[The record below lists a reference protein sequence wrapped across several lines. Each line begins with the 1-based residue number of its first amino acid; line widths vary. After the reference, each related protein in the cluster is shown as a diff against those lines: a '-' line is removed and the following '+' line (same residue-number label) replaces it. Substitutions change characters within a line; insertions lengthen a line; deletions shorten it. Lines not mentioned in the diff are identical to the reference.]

1 MSLIMNTNKDFKL
14 GCCQQKQLEF
24 WFESRLGR
32 HLLAQEQAC
41 LQEKAAAIFG
51 YHVIQ
56 IGSPSPRFDLLKQ
69 CPARNRI
76 VLDRGIGQSE
86 IDLSADPRY
95 LPLASDS
102 IDGVILPHTLDF
114 SQNPHQLVREVERV
128 LIPEGKVL
136 LSGFNPWSQWGVGR
150 LFRRRSGNMPWCS
163 HFFSYRRVQ
172 DWFSLLGFDLEYVI
186 YLNYRPPFHNQAVM
200 QKLAFME
207 SLGRRVWPMLGG
219 VYVMQAV
226 KRTVTVTPIRM
237 KKWRVKKRVLPA
249 AAEPT
254 ARSSSR
260 VNDAIR

>member
-1 MSLIMNTNKDFKL
+1 MNTNKDFKL
-14 GCCQQKQLEF
+14 GSCQQKQLEI

-41 LQEKAAAIFG
+41 LQEKAAGIFG
-51 YHVIQ
+51 YHVVQ
-56 IGSPSPRFDLLKQ
+56 IGSPSHHFDLLRKS
-69 CPARNRI
+69 PAHNRV
-76 VLDRGIGQSE
+76 VLDRGAESTQ
-86 IDLSADPRY
+86 IDLSADPTQ
-95 LPLASDS
+95 LPLAADS

-114 SQNPHQLVREVERV
+114 SPNPHQLVREVERV

-163 HFFSYRRVQ
+163 HFFSSRRVH
-172 DWFSLLGFDLEYVI
+172 DWFSLLGFDLESVV
-186 YLNYRPPFHNQAVM
+186 YLNYRPPFHNQAIM

-207 SLGRRVWPMLGG
+207 SLGQRVWPRLGG
-219 VYVMQAV
+219 VYVLQAV
-226 KRTVTVTPIRM
+226 KRTVTMTPI
-237 KKWRVKKRVLPA
+237 KQKWRVKKRVLPA

-260 VNDAIR
+260 IHDTVC